1 MRVTIHCWLHDVN
14 LFEAPG
20 GRRSREASVW
30 FHGGVIVQVVEN
42 AQWVQQQFGTC
53 EFGDRRRTKRVCRM
67 AMNMLACPEQSL
79 VTHGESWSDVKAA
92 YRWCGRQEV
101 TFEAVAGTHWR
112 RTQSTKPGRYLLIS
126 DTTDIDHFSHRATRG
141 LSQLGKGTG
150 RGMQLHSCLMV
161 EASNQVVVGTAGAV
175 LHYRHHVPKQ
185 ETRTARLNRR
195 RESEVWGDVVDQVGE
210 PPEGAQWIHV
220 FDRGGD
226 NFEAIC
232 HIVRNRG
239 EWIIRAAKLNR
250 KVIDAHGN
258 TVSLS
263 DAVAEAAVAGRYELS
278 LRARPGQ
285 RARVAQIEVSTCRV
299 RIPRPR
305 HHSQFVK
312 TCGIESIETN
322 VVIVQEVDA
331 PQGVKPIRWVLLTS
345 LPVETFDEAWE
356 VIEFYECR
364 WLVEEYHKV
373 LKTGCRIE
381 RHALREAGRLEPL
394 IALISV
400 IGVRLLQLK
409 TIGRHAPDQLARQR
423 VPQAWLDALKGIRPR
438 IRKTHITVYE
448 FFRELAKLGGFLGRK
463 HDGEPG
469 WQTVWRGYQ
478 KLHAILLG
486 MKIANHQCG

>member
-1 MRVTIHCWLHDVN
+1 M
-14 LFEAPG
+14 
-20 GRRSREASVW
+20 
-30 FHGGVIVQVVEN
+30 QVVQN

-53 EFGDRRRTKRVCRM
+53 ELGDRRRTQRVCRM

-79 VTHGESWSDVKAA
+79 VTQGESWSDVKAA
-92 YRWCGRQEV
+92 YRWCGREEV
-101 TFEAVAGTHWR
+101 TFDAVAGTHWR
-112 RTQSTKPGRYLLIS
+112 QTQSTGPGRYLLIS
-126 DTTDIDHFSHRATRG
+126 DTTDIDHFSHRATTG
-141 LSQLGKGTG
+141 LSPLGKGTG

-161 EASNQVVVGTAGAV
+161 EARNQLVVGTAGAV
-175 LHYRHHVPKQ
+175 LHYRHHVPKR
-185 ETRTARLNRR
+185 ETRMTRLNRR
-195 RESEVWGDVVDQVGE
+195 RESEVWGDVVEQAGE

-232 HIVRNRG
+232 HIVRNRS
-239 EWIIRAAKLNR
+239 EWLIRAAKLNR
-250 KVIDAHGN
+250 KVIDADGN

-263 DAVAEAAVAGRYELS
+263 DAVAEAALVGRYELS

-285 RARVAQIEVSTCRV
+285 SARVAHLEVSVGRV
-299 RIPRPR
+299 HVPRPR

-322 VVIVQEVDA
+322 VVIVQEVGA
-331 PQGVKPIRWVLLTS
+331 PHDVKPIRWVLLTS
-345 LPVETFDEAWE
+345 LPVETFDAAWE
-356 VIEFYECR
+356 VIEFYERR
-364 WLVEEYHKV
+364 WLIEEYHKV

-409 TIGRHAPDQLARQR
+409 TIGRHAPDQPARQR
-423 VPQAWLDALKGIRPR
+423 VPQQWLDALKGIRPR
-438 IRKTHITVYE
+438 IRKTDITVYE

-486 MKIANHQCG
+486 MKITNHQCG